1 MKNCDKCGA
10 ANQDKADFCSLCMAS
25 FPKTNQPSESSVPR
39 VPNPSQMP
47 TGPPLGGTPKPPPT
61 NIYEE
66 IQKDV
71 IIDGSRIVAPGGP
84 PPHTGRP
91 GLSSTATAVSEAMK
105 ERHVEL
111 RSSMELFNE
120 AFFFWWENVKFYL
133 LYGLALVGMAMIVI
147 NFFTSRVS
155 SIFVG
160 LGTSAASSPEQLA
173 GTIAIALI
181 KIFLVV
187 GLVALIAYAALL
199 TGTVKMAQGYDAGV
213 INSTISGI
221 LNLKSILWL
230 IMLQGLATGI
240 VILPLSVLFAML
252 PSASTTG
259 KLLNTLISGPV
270 LTAVGAPFMMGVFV
284 FLDQG
289 IRGIK
294 AVSTGISLVGKE
306 WGRVAWRFF
315 AFGLFMSVLMFG
327 TQMHPLGGAMAL
339 FFAPGMYIIYPWFIY
354 TNLKQMKEARENR
367 AFKETAQTAPSP
379 A

>member
-1 MKNCDKCGA
+1 
-10 ANQDKADFCSLCMAS
+10 
-25 FPKTNQPSESSVPR
+25 
-39 VPNPSQMP
+39 
-47 TGPPLGGTPKPPPT
+47 
-61 NIYEE
+61 
-66 IQKDV
+66 
-71 IIDGSRIVAPGGP
+71 
-84 PPHTGRP
+84 
-91 GLSSTATAVSEAMK
+91 
-105 ERHVEL
+105 
-111 RSSMELFNE
+111 
-120 AFFFWWENVKFYL
+120 
-133 LYGLALVGMAMIVI
+133 
-147 NFFTSRVS
+147 
-155 SIFVG
+155 
-160 LGTSAASSPEQLA
+160 
-173 GTIAIALI
+173 
-181 KIFLVV
+181 
-187 GLVALIAYAALL
+187 
-199 TGTVKMAQGYDAGV
+199 MAQGYDAGV

-230 IMLQGLATGI
+230 IVLQGLATGI

-327 TQMHPLGGAMAL
+327 TQMHPLGGAMTL

-367 AFKETAQTAPSP
+367 AFKETNQTAPSP
-379 A
+379 T